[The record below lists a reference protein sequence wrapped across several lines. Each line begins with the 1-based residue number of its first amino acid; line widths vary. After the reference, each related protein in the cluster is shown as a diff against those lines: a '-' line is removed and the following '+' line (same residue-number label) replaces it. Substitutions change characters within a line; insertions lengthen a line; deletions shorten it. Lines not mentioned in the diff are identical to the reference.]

1 MAHGRS
7 PRHVRKAK
15 PAVDSSRVA
24 GASSAA
30 GSSSAKGASS
40 VGGSRSATG
49 ARATAGVR
57 PTARVRA
64 TAGARPIVAEKRADA
79 AREKVPRRLESTGE
93 PVRLQRLLAGAGFG
107 SRREVEALVADGRV
121 SVNGEVAALG
131 DRARPGKD
139 DIRLDGERVLSDR
152 PVYWI
157 VNKPRGV
164 VTTVRDESGRRT
176 VLDLIPRKVGR
187 VFPVG
192 RLDVETSGLLL
203 LTNDGETAYAMLHP
217 SLGNE
222 REYRVSVK
230 GVIDAKA
237 IGRLEKGIRLEEG
250 TTAPGRVGDVRGDP
264 KTGTSTF
271 TLTLVEGR
279 NRQIRRSLLILGFPV
294 RRLSRE
300 RMGPL
305 RLEGLAVGES
315 RPLTPEERTGL
326 LAHVEGLRS
335 AERVPRRPPLPR
347 SKLGMSRARVGSRPT
362 TTPPDPE
369 RSTPKPTRAK
379 RSAQPARPTR
389 PARAGAQRSGS
400 SRKGVRK

>member
-15 PAVDSSRVA
+15 PAGEARLATTSPSGGKTST
-24 GASSAA
+24 GASSKRPVKRGAKA
-30 GSSSAKGASS
+30 SAKEA
-40 VGGSRSATG
+40 
-49 ARATAGVR
+49 
-57 PTARVRA
+57 P
-64 TAGARPIVAEKRADA
+64 EKL
-79 AREKVPRRLESTGE
+79 PRTLESAGE
-93 PVRLQRLLAGAGFG
+93 PVRLQRLLASAGFG
-107 SRREVEALVADGRV
+107 SRREVESLIADGRV
-121 SVNGEVAALG
+121 SVNGEVAG
-131 DRARPGKD
+131 VGERATPGRD

-152 PVYWI
+152 PVYWL

-176 VLDLIPRKVGR
+176 VLDLLPRKVGR

-230 GVIDAKA
+230 GALDEKA
-237 IGRLEKGIRLEEG
+237 IGRLEKGVRLEEG
-250 TTAPGRVGDVRGDP
+250 KTAPGRVHDVQIDP

-271 TLTLVEGR
+271 SLTLVEGR

-294 RRLSRE
+294 RRLVRE

-305 RLEGLAVGES
+305 RLDGLAVGES
-315 RPLTPEERTGL
+315 RLLSPEERTRL
-326 LAHVEGLRS
+326 LAHVASLRRAEREPGRKARGPAKVGMRGASARPRS
-335 AERVPRRPPLPR
+335 APATSKAQPGSARAGRPSGP
-347 SKLGMSRARVGSRPT
+347 
-362 TTPPDPE
+362 
-369 RSTPKPTRAK
+369 AK
-379 RSAQPARPTR
+379 PARPAGPRSGPR
-389 PARAGAQRSGS
+389 PAAQRAR

>member
-15 PAVDSSRVA
+15 PAGDSLIAA
-24 GASSAA
+24 GALLA
-30 GSSSAKGASS
+30 
-40 VGGSRSATG
+40 
-49 ARATAGVR
+49 
-57 PTARVRA
+57 
-64 TAGARPIVAEKRADA
+64 AGARPAGAARPATRPTTRSGTRARPAVAEARGDA

-93 PVRLQRLLAGAGFG
+93 PVRLQRLLANAGFG
-107 SRREVEALVADGRV
+107 SRRDVEALVEDGRV
-121 SVNGEVAALG
+121 TVNGEVAALG

-152 PVYWI
+152 PAYWL

-237 IGRLEKGIRLEEG
+237 IARLEKGIRLEEG
-250 TTAPGRVGDVRGDP
+250 TTAPGRVRDVRGDP

-271 TLTLVEGR
+271 SLTLVEGR

-294 RRLSRE
+294 RRLVRE

-326 LAHVEGLRS
+326 LAHVASLRS
-335 AERVPRRPPLPR
+335 AEREPRRKPALR
-347 SKLGMSRARVGSRPT
+347 SKLGLNKARVGSRPAK
-362 TTPPDPE
+362 PE
-369 RSTPKPTRAK
+369 EKPR
-379 RSAQPARPTR
+379 PARATR
-389 PARAGAQRSGS
+389 PARPARSARVGPQRSES